1 MNIEVYDHN
10 NALFQIACDNGI
22 SMGAATI
29 PGDLFASPG
38 KEYFLV
44 SPSTPFYHQRCIFCQ
59 LKKKNPVK
67 ISLPR
72 RVFRHHCIVCQIL
85 IIFYLDH
92 LTSSVP
98 SPFTPC
104 HLAEQT
110 ALSSYITSILI
121 LTMCPLVLSLYNKH
135 QGVEKIGDEQGC

>member
-1 MNIEVYDHN
+1 
-10 NALFQIACDNGI
+10 
-22 SMGAATI
+22 MGAATI

-44 SPSTPFYHQRCIFCQ
+44 SPSTTFYHQRCIFCR
-59 LKKKNPVK
+59 LKKKTRSCIN
-67 ISLPR
+67 IFTSESIQSLN
-72 RVFRHHCIVCQIL
+72 FRHHCIACQIL

-121 LTMCPLVLSLYNKH
+121 VTMCPLVLSLYNKH
-135 QGVEKIGDEQGC
+135 HGVEKIGDEQGC